1 MPPMAGQYCTKLSRM
16 ENLRRKEPPGGGR
29 GHSHGHSHGPLPGT
43 AARIERNLWWAVGGW
58 AVLALL
64 GVVLLW
70 PGDRGQSAIPDEPRV
85 DGQVESVTIQPCSGT
100 SVEDLVDCRVLSVL
114 ITSGPD
120 SGTHTTLEQAVTTS
134 SARVPT
140 AGDGIVLVASAGVDG
155 TVYYQFDDYQRSGS
169 MWTLVLLF
177 AVAVVA
183 FGGWRGAGALAGL
196 GVSIVVLV
204 GFMLPALL
212 DGGQPVLVA
221 LAASSVIAFA
231 SLYLAHGLN
240 ASTNVALLSTL
251 AALAL
256 TGLLAWAFIGLAT
269 LTGLS
274 DESAL
279 FLDAIGVH
287 LDARGLLLAGV
298 VIGSLGVLDDVTV
311 TQVSAVGELHRA
323 RPDLPLAALYRQAL
337 AIGRDHISSTVN
349 TLFLAYAG
357 AALPLFLLFTETGAA
372 FTDVMNREVV
382 AIEIVRTLV
391 GSIGLIASVPIS
403 TWLAALVLTRRV
415 GVGGGEAGQTG

>member
-1 MPPMAGQYCTKLSRM
+1 MPPMAGQYCTKLGPVENRSRQ
-16 ENLRRKEPPGGGR
+16 EAREHRHL
-29 GHSHGHSHGPLPGT
+29 HAHGPLPV
-43 AARIERNLWWAVGGW
+43 ASQRIERGLWWAVGAW

-70 PGDRGQSAIPDEPRV
+70 PGGRDDPAIPDEPRV
-85 DGQVESVTIQPCSGT
+85 EGQVESVAIQPCSGT
-100 SVEDLVDCRVLSVL
+100 SVEDLVDCRVLTVL
-114 ITSGPD
+114 VTSGPQA
-120 SGTHTTLEQAVTTS
+120 GTYATLEHAVTSS

-140 AGDGIVLVASAGVDG
+140 AGDAIVLVASTGVDG
-155 TVYYQFDDYQRSGS
+155 TVYYQFADYQRSGS

-183 FGGWRGAGALAGL
+183 LGGWRGAGALAGL
-196 GVSIVVLV
+196 GISVVVLV
-204 GFMLPALL
+204 GFVLPALL
-212 DGGQPVLVA
+212 DGGQPVVVA
-221 LAASSVIAFA
+221 LAGSSVIAFA

-240 ASTNVALLSTL
+240 SSTNVALLSTL
-251 AALAL
+251 ASLAL

-274 DESAL
+274 DENAL

-337 AIGRDHISSTVN
+337 VIGRDHISSTVN

-415 GVGGGEAGQTG
+415 SPAGGGGAASAAAG